1 MQIGNKVQL
10 LQPMQLAPVGAS
22 TPRGA
27 DLRTFDKGAVFTL
40 VNIDGENGIIKDNDG
55 NFWQVLLGFLGL
67 VQEVAHVNHD
77 TTIGEGLTIL
87 QHIGNWFK
95 SLGKIKLKNPFKKK

>member
-1 MQIGNKVQL
+1 MKIGNKVALKQA
-10 LQPMQLAPVGAS
+10 MQLTPVGVS

-27 DLRTFDKGAVFTL
+27 DLRTFDKGSEFTL
-40 VNIDGENGIIKDNDG
+40 VNIEGEQGIIKDSDG
-55 NFWQVLLGFLGL
+55 NFWSVLLGFLGL
-67 VQEVAHVNHD
+67 VQEVSQVNQN

-95 SLGKIKLKNPFKKK
+95 SLGKIKFKNPFKKK